1 MRRLLVMPF
10 LLWGLATITF
20 AISRA
25 APADPITTVVDT
37 RSLQNEE
44 IVAAA
49 RARWGLDKSVPE
61 QYVLYLRNLVFHG
74 DMGTSFRTKKN
85 VREDLGERLPA
96 TFELT
101 VASMALAT
109 TVGIGLGVIA
119 AVRKNRWTDQ
129 LARLFAVTGSSMPV
143 FWMGLVVLFIFW
155 AQLGWFPGPGRLGTR
170 ADPPDEI
177 TGLFTV
183 DALIAG
189 DFGTFWDAARHLMLP
204 SFVLGWAVMGLIS
217 RLVRASMLDVLS
229 QDYVR
234 TARAKGLPQ
243 RQVILRHALKNAL
256 IPTLTILGLSFAL
269 LITGAVL
276 VEQIFSW
283 PGVGRYTV
291 EAAQSLDFPAIQG
304 VAIFAGAVI
313 VVLSL
318 VTDIAYVF
326 VDPRIRLS

>member
-61 QYVLYLRNLVFHG
+61 QYVLYLRNLVLHG

-85 VREDLGERLPA
+85 VRDDLGERLPA
-96 TFELT
+96 TVELT
-101 VASMALAT
+101 IASMALAT
-109 TVGIGLGVIA
+109 TVGIGLGVVA

-129 LARLFAVTGSSMPV
+129 FARLFAVTGSSMPV

-170 ADPPDEI
+170 ADPPAEV
-177 TGLFTV
+177 TGLFTI

-189 DFGTFWDAARHLMLP
+189 DLGTFWDATRHLMLP

-313 VVLSL
+313 VLLSL

>member
-1 MRRLLVMPF
+1 
-10 LLWGLATITF
+10 
-20 AISRA
+20 
-25 APADPITTVVDT
+25 
-37 RSLQNEE
+37 
-44 IVAAA
+44 
-49 RARWGLDKSVPE
+49 
-61 QYVLYLRNLVFHG
+61 
-74 DMGTSFRTKKN
+74 
-85 VREDLGERLPA
+85 
-96 TFELT
+96 
-101 VASMALAT
+101 MALAT
-109 TVGIGLGVIA
+109 TVGISLGVVA
-119 AVRKNRWTDQ
+119 AVRKNRWSDQ

-170 ADPPDEI
+170 ADPPEDV
-177 TGLFTV
+177 TGLFTI

-189 DFGTFWDAARHLMLP
+189 DLGTFWDATRHLMLP

-234 TARAKGLPQ
+234 TARAKGLPE

-283 PGVGRYTV
+283 PGIGRYTV

-313 VVLSL
+313 VLLSL

-326 VDPRIRLS
+326 VDPRIRLA

>member
-1 MRRLLVMPF
+1 
-10 LLWGLATITF
+10 
-20 AISRA
+20 
-25 APADPITTVVDT
+25 
-37 RSLQNEE
+37 
-44 IVAAA
+44 
-49 RARWGLDKSVPE
+49 
-61 QYVLYLRNLVFHG
+61 
-74 DMGTSFRTKKN
+74 
-85 VREDLGERLPA
+85 
-96 TFELT
+96 
-101 VASMALAT
+101 MALAT
-109 TVGIGLGVIA
+109 TVGIGLGVVA

-129 LARLFAVTGSSMPV
+129 FARLFAVTGSSMPV

-170 ADPPDEI
+170 ADPPAEV
-177 TGLFTV
+177 TGLFTI

-189 DFGTFWDAARHLMLP
+189 DLGTFWDATRHLMLP

-313 VVLSL
+313 VLLSL